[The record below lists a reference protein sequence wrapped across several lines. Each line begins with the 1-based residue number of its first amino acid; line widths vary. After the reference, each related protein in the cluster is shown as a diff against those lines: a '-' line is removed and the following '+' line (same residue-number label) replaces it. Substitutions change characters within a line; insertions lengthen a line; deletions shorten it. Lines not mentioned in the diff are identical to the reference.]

1 MPILL
6 QNIALRCANSRRLMF
21 NPHPKI
27 QLIPIPG
34 HPPCVVVDDF
44 LRDPQ
49 ALVDGTIQFR
59 ESFVMAPH
67 NAFPGVELRMPDAFS
82 ARLNDFF
89 IQYVRDSLGARRVI
103 ELYSRLSMVTL
114 QPPELSAYQ
123 RLCHRDRFTRDPA
136 RCYGAL
142 VLYLFHDSSLGGT
155 SFYAPKIP
163 AHEIDRMYALDS
175 EWGDMP
181 ADTCTRLLGAAPAY
195 LTTSNPYFELLCTVP
210 AAWNRAIFY
219 DGSIFHSAHIE
230 APERLSSDPE
240 HGRLTLNGFFTCRR
254 AVSNNT

>member
-1 MPILL
+1 
-6 QNIALRCANSRRLMF
+6 MF
-21 NPHPKI
+21 NPNPKI
-27 QLIPIPG
+27 QLIPISG

-49 ALVDGTIQFR
+49 GLVDGTIQFR

-67 NAFPGVELRMPDAFS
+67 NAFPGLELRMPDPFS

-89 IQYVRDSLGARRVI
+89 IQYVRHALDARRVI

-114 QPPELSAYQ
+114 QPHELSAYQ
-123 RLCHRDRFTRDPA
+123 RLCHRDRFTKDPTRSYA
-136 RCYGAL
+136 AL
-142 VLYLFHDSSLGGT
+142 VLYLFRNPSLGGT

-163 AHEIDRMYALDS
+163 AQEIERMYAADS
-175 EWGDMP
+175 EWASMP
-181 ADTCTRLLGAAPAY
+181 ADTCTRRLGAEPAY
-195 LTTSNPYFELLCTVP
+195 LTSSNPYFELLCTVP

-230 APERLSSDPE
+230 TPEQLSADPER
-240 HGRLTLNGFFTCRR
+240 GRLTLNGFFTCRR
-254 AVSNNT
+254 AA